1 VDPFFSWIEL
11 PREAPY
17 MSQKD
22 IMTYDPKFLKYM
34 EKSMKYFNFRMWK
47 YS

>member
-1 VDPFFSWIEL
+1 
-11 PREAPY
+11 
-17 MSQKD
+17 
-22 IMTYDPKFLKYM
+22 MTYDPKFLKYM